1 MLIFINGVAPIYGVQ
16 SLYFMNEALLART
29 KLKPP
34 EFPTAA
40 SQVVDH
46 STATKPEESEFAAV
60 VRGALDEINFEERL
74 NGDS

>member
-29 KLKPP
+29 KLRPP

-40 SQVVDH
+40 SQAKDH
-46 STATKPEESEFAAV
+46 PAATQPEDNEFAAV
-60 VRGALDEINFEERL
+60 VRGALDEISIEERL

>member
-40 SQVVDH
+40 SQATDH
-46 STATKPEESEFAAV
+46 LAATRPDDNEFAAI
-60 VRGALDEINFEERL
+60 VRGALDEINFEEKL
-74 NGDS
+74 NGNS

>member
-1 MLIFINGVAPIYGVQ
+1 
-16 SLYFMNEALLART
+16 MNEALLART

-34 EFPTAA
+34 EFRRLQARSWTIRLQQNLKKAN
-40 SQVVDH
+40 S
-46 STATKPEESEFAAV
+46 AAV